1 MSLKKKKKK
10 AIVHSLQ
17 KLANNQSERGN
28 NLVLSIMS
36 IYINVPCP
44 SEIGLTNFGLKNVP
58 IFHQWVQC
66 TMTHN
71 VKIQF
76 VGILPLNL
84 VSFGTK
90 TTLIKLCRFVPATLN

>member
-58 IFHQWVQC
+58 
-66 TMTHN
+66 
-71 VKIQF
+71 
-76 VGILPLNL
+76 
-84 VSFGTK
+84 SFTSGFNA
-90 TTLIKLCRFVPATLN
+90 L